1 MAKEI
6 FLLFNTRKYTIL
18 TDFLWSR
25 NPGIKMPPIPGF
37 LIGKKGWALCMC
49 VTVYVLC
56 DCVYLFLKYLLL
68 VFIIIL
74 HTAQG

>member
-1 MAKEI
+1 
-6 FLLFNTRKYTIL
+6 
-18 TDFLWSR
+18 
-25 NPGIKMPPIPGF
+25 MPPIPGF